1 MISQACIDP
10 SAGRGHK
17 LVHWVWHTH
26 VFHFPHSIWF
36 DFDHFRRLATCVT
49 NTVPLNESRPS
60 RLFGL
65 IISRNMTCISRPP
78 FIAYHYSLLCL
89 TQELSLILALRW
101 IWYSS
106 SPSTKQSHCGYECT
120 WNLNTK
126 QGIHSHFA
134 FLPAVFPVFGSTRGR
149 VAARQNGIFHQNTN
163 THSAIQAGLWSDEHF
178 RAISLL
184 LENFLNEKEHM
195 KKKMNHLL
203 FVSSGG
209 MPLWNCIC
217 LLPSSSTSLN
227 SPCWIQCL
235 NR

>member
-78 FIAYHYSLLCL
+78 FIAFHYSLLCL
-89 TQELSLILALRW
+89 TQELSLILALRC

-106 SPSTKQSHCGYECT
+106 SPSTVAM
-120 WNLNTK
+120 NAP
-126 QGIHSHFA
+126 GIW
-134 FLPAVFPVFGSTRGR
+134 T
-149 VAARQNGIFHQNTN
+149 QNKTFIH
-163 THSAIQAGLWSDEHF
+163 I
-178 RAISLL
+178 
-184 LENFLNEKEHM
+184 
-195 KKKMNHLL
+195 LL
-203 FVSSGG
+203 FYLQFSQYLVALEGG
-209 MPLWNCIC
+209 WQLDRMQYSIRILIHTVLFKLACEVM
-217 LLPSSSTSLN
+217 STSEQWV
-227 SPCWIQCL
+227 CF
-235 NR
+235 